1 MVNQL
6 CYPFL
11 EPSLRILRTLNPYVL
26 EIRDILSAMAFY
38 HLAYFFTHTTLTLFY
53 VSCVYILLFPK
64 YFVYFNALYYIF
76 IYESMFFFTLNIRY
90 LILLKNIV
98 SSL

>member
-6 CYPFL
+6 CYPLL
-11 EPSLRILRTLNPYVL
+11 EPFLRILRTLNPYVL

-76 IYESMFFFTLNIRY
+76 IYESM
-90 LILLKNIV
+90 
-98 SSL
+98 